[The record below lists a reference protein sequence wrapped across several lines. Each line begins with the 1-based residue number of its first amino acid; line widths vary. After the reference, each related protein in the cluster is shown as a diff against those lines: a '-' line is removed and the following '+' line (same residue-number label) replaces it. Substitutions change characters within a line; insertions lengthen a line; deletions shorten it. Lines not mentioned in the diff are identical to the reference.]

1 VNVEGLIVEHYQ
13 RDVRFAVPGV
23 VEPHAAD
30 TSGLIRNDFEFH
42 QVALRV
48 VKLAVNT
55 VGLRIRQSFDLDNAA
70 DHLALPG
77 SLALALT
84 EQLPPSFRCPRS
96 GENETCGTH
105 QFHRLA

>member
-1 VNVEGLIVEHYQ
+1 MNVEGLIVEHYQ
-13 RDVRFAVPGV
+13 RDVRFAVPGI

-30 TSGLIRNDFEFH
+30 ASRLIRNDFEFH

-48 VKLAVNT
+48 MKLAVNT
-55 VGLRIRQSFDLDNAA
+55 VGLRIRQSFDLDNPA

-84 EQLPPSFRCPRS
+84 EQLRLSFSCPRS
-96 GENETCGTH
+96 GENEARGTH
-105 QFHRLA
+105 QFRVA